1 MKSSKG
7 KSADNGETV
16 VVKKSS
22 QVGISETE
30 VKTTKVEPVVAKTT
44 KVDTVKVKN
53 LTPYHKV
60 DPDAGTRFAP
70 YGVVENAQYTGW
82 LKIQIEAKLFE
93 LVG

>member
-1 MKSSKG
+1 MTRSKN
-7 KSADNGETV
+7 KTADNGEAV
-16 VVKKSS
+16 VVKKST

-30 VKTTKVEPVVAKTT
+30 AKTAKVEPVVTKTT

-53 LTPYHKV
+53 LTPYNKV
-60 DPDAGTRFAP
+60 DPDADTRFAP

-93 LVG
+93 LVK